1 MEFGL
6 VLVWL
11 VAYALL
17 GAAGV
22 PIAAR
27 LFPRLAGRGAGFALP
42 VALVV
47 LTTAT
52 YWVGHI
58 AFGPIAVAAGVLTLG
73 VAAAVAGLDRAV
85 LREGSVALAPDLDLD
100 RAAIRDVGA
109 VFLAAFLFLVAVR
122 NADPAVHAGGGEKF
136 LDYGLLKTL
145 DRSTALPPED
155 MWFAGEP
162 VRYYYAG
169 HLMASILGDLT
180 FTATRYTYNLA
191 LAGFYAMLVAAAF
204 DLAGALAAARGVD
217 RRLGGGLAVFFV
229 GVASNLAPPIRLLI
243 SLLPTPLRR
252 PAATAL
258 ATAAQDYEVDMVL
271 SGAETFTYWDASR
284 VVPGTINEFPLFA
297 WLNGDLHAHMM
308 GTPFVLLGAALAF
321 SYYLTPASERRRRR
335 LLVFGAVP
343 VLAGL
348 QAVLDTWSFP
358 TLFGLLWLAL
368 AFAPA
373 DPRTLL
379 PGGRALGR
387 WGRRVGGDGR
397 LLDET
402 GRVVAAGAVAAI
414 AGLVGAALA
423 SPFLLSSAG
432 GREVAALAP
441 GDRSGFGALLL
452 VHGAFVLAFVLHL
465 TGRFDRDSY
474 LPLSV
479 GVAAVTLVA
488 LSAQLHVAA
497 VAVPLLVAG
506 WVALRTDCDVGFE
519 TVLIVGGAGLV
530 AIVELLYVKEQAGP
544 GRMNTVFKTYM
555 QVWVLWG
562 TAAAAVLA
570 EFLQGRSLA
579 ALPRPAAGAVKR
591 VVVAALV
598 LSTASYGV
606 LAVGTHFT
614 ASDWNTLDAT
624 QFTERHHP
632 DEADAIAWLDR
643 REGQPT
649 MVSAPATARYPLDRS
664 REPAGPGI
672 YRWRA
677 NPAASLTGVPT
688 LAGWN
693 HEVGYR
699 GPDAYFARVRD
710 ADQIYVGTSDER
722 VAMLERYEVDYVW
735 LGPSERLRY
744 GENVSFAN
752 VSGVAPVY
760 EDESVTVYAVDRSEL
775 GAT

>member
-27 LFPRLAGRGAGFALP
+27 LLPRLAGRGAGFALP

-52 YWVGHI
+52 YWVGHLS
-58 AFGPIAVAAGVLTLG
+58 FGPVAVVAGVLTLG
-73 VAAAVAGLDRAV
+73 VVAGVAGLDRAA
-85 LREGSVALAPDLDLD
+85 LRDGEVALAPDLDVD
-100 RAAIRDVGA
+100 RTAIRDVA
-109 VFLAAFLFLVAVR
+109 VVFLGAFLLLVAVR

-136 LDYGLLKTL
+136 LDYGLLRTL

-204 DLAGALAAARGVD
+204 DLAGALAADRGFD
-217 RRLGGGLAVFFV
+217 RRLGGGLAAFLV
-229 GVASNLAPPIRLLI
+229 GVASNLAPPIRLAI
-243 SLLPTPLRR
+243 SLLPAVQRR
-252 PAATAL
+252 QAATAL
-258 ATAAQDYEVDMVL
+258 ASTAQDYEVGMVMT
-271 SGAETFTYWDASR
+271 GVETFTYWDASR
-284 VVPGTINEFPLFA
+284 VIPGTINEFPLFA
-297 WLNGDLHAHMM
+297 WINGDLHAHMM

-321 SYYLTPASERRRRR
+321 SYYRAPESERRHRR
-335 LLVFGAVP
+335 LLAFGAVP

-358 TLFGLLWLAL
+358 TLFGLLWLGL
-368 AFAPA
+368 VFAPA
-373 DPRTLL
+373 DPRTLI
-379 PGGRALGR
+379 PGARTRPGRAA
-387 WGRRVGGDGR
+387 GDSR
-397 LLDET
+397 LFAEL
-402 GRVVAAGAVAAI
+402 GRVVAAGAVAVV
-414 AGLVGAALA
+414 AGLLGAALA
-423 SPFLLSSAG
+423 SPFLLTSAG
-432 GREVAALAP
+432 GREIAVLAP
-441 GDRSGFGALLL
+441 GDRSGLGALLL
-452 VHGAFVLAFVLHL
+452 VHGAFVLAFAVHL
-465 TGRFDRDSY
+465 AGRFERDSY
-474 LPLSV
+474 LPLAA

-488 LSAQLHVAA
+488 LLARLHVAA
-497 VAVPLLVAG
+497 LAAPLLVAG
-506 WVALRTDCDVGFE
+506 WVALRMDRDAGFE

-562 TAAAAVLA
+562 TAAGAVLA
-570 EFLQGRSLA
+570 EFLQGRALSV
-579 ALPRPAAGAVKR
+579 LPRPTAGAVKR
-591 VVVAALV
+591 VAVAALV

-606 LAVGTHFT
+606 LAVGGHFA

-624 QFTERHHP
+624 QFAERHHP
-632 DEADAIAWLDR
+632 DEADAIAWLDA

-649 MVSAPATARYPLDRS
+649 MASAPATARYPLDPS

-699 GPDAYFARVRD
+699 GPESYFSRVREV
-710 ADQIYVGTSDER
+710 DQIYVGTTAQR
-722 VAMLERYEVDYVW
+722 VAVLERYEVDYVW

-752 VSGVAPVY
+752 VSGVTPVF
-760 EDESVTVYAVDRSEL
+760 EDESVTVYAVNRSNL
-775 GAT
+775 GAA

>member
-17 GAAGV
+17 GAAGAPV
-22 PIAAR
+22 AAR

-52 YWVGHI
+52 YWVGQLS
-58 AFGPIAVAAGVLTLG
+58 FGPGAVVAGVLTLG
-73 VAAAVAGLDRAV
+73 VVAAVAGLDRAA
-85 LREGSVALAPDLDLD
+85 LRDGEVALAPDLDLD
-100 RAAIRDVGA
+100 RTAIRDVA
-109 VFLAAFLFLVAVR
+109 VVFAGAFLFLVAIR

-136 LDYGLLKTL
+136 LDYGLLRTL
-145 DRSTALPPED
+145 DRSTTLPPED

-204 DLAGALAAARGVD
+204 DLAGATAASRGLD

-229 GVASNLAPPIRLLI
+229 GVASNLAPPVRFAV
-243 SLLPTPLRR
+243 SLLPTSLRR

-258 ATAAQDYEVDMVL
+258 ASAAQDYEVGMVMA
-271 SGAETFTYWDASR
+271 GVETFTYWDASR
-284 VVPGTINEFPLFA
+284 VIPGTINEFPLFA

-321 SYYLTPASERRRRR
+321 SYYLTPETERRRRR
-335 LLVFGAVP
+335 LLAFGAVP
-343 VLAGL
+343 ILAGL

-368 AFAPA
+368 VFAPA
-373 DPRTLL
+373 DPRTLF
-379 PGGRALGR
+379 PGGRALSR
-387 WGRRVGGDGR
+387 WSAGGDSR
-397 LLDET
+397 LLGEL
-402 GRVVAAGAVAAI
+402 GRVVAAGAVAAV
-414 AGLVGAALA
+414 AGLFGAVLA

-432 GREVAALAP
+432 GREIAVLAP
-441 GDRSGFGALLL
+441 GNRSGLGALLL
-452 VHGAFVLAFVLHL
+452 VHGAFVLAFAVHL
-465 TGRFDRDSY
+465 AGRFERDSY
-474 LPLSV
+474 LPLAV
-479 GVAAVTLVA
+479 GVATVTLVG
-488 LSAQLHVAA
+488 LLAQLHVAA
-497 VAVPLLVAG
+497 IVVPLLVAG
-506 WVALRTDCDVGFE
+506 WVALRMGRDAGFE

-562 TAAAAVLA
+562 TAAGAVLG
-570 EFLQGRSLA
+570 EFLQGRALA
-579 ALPRPAAGAVKR
+579 FLPRPTAGAVKR
-591 VVVAALV
+591 VAIAALLV
-598 LSTASYGV
+598 STASYGV
-606 LAVGTHFT
+606 LAVSGHFAT
-614 ASDWNTLDAT
+614 SDWNTLDAT
-624 QFTERHHP
+624 QFAERHHP
-632 DEADAIAWLDR
+632 DEADAIAWLDA

-649 MVSAPATARYPLDRS
+649 MVSAPATARFPLDSS

-699 GPDAYFARVRD
+699 GPDAYFSRVRD
-710 ADQIYVGTSDER
+710 ADQIYVGATDQR
-722 VAMLERYEVDYVW
+722 VTTLERYEVDYVW

-752 VSGVAPVY
+752 VSGVTPVY
-760 EDESVTVYAVDRSEL
+760 EDEAVTVYAVNRSEL
-775 GAT
+775 GAA